1 MQETKDKKQLILD
14 AAETLL
20 HKYGYSKTSLDD
32 IAKEAGLGKGTIYY
46 YFESKEEIFIAVA
59 KDHSDK
65 YFSLIKKSIASKKG
79 FADKFATSLHMP
91 IKLVYEH
98 APVLLDA
105 IKNIPPHYL
114 PTLDKFRAES
124 KKRMISILNDVIQD
138 GLEEGVITETIPA
151 ERLVNIIF
159 DWFLMGDSNI
169 IVQHPE
175 EFIAKAE
182 ADYEW
187 IVQLMLYGL
196 IKRKK

>member
-1 MQETKDKKQLILD
+1 MQEAKDKKQLILD

-59 KDHSDK
+59 KVNSEK
-65 YFSLIKKSIASKKG
+65 YFSLIKKAIKKEKG
-79 FADKFATSLHMP
+79 FAQKFATSIHIP

-98 APVLLDA
+98 APILLDA
-105 IKNIPPHYL
+105 IKNISKQYL
-114 PTLDKFRAES
+114 PALENFRQEN
-124 KKRMISILNDVIQD
+124 KRYMISILTDVIQD
-138 GLEEGVITETIPA
+138 GLDEGVITETIPA
-151 ERLVNIIF
+151 EKLVNILF
-159 DWFLMGDSNI
+159 DWFLLGDPNI
-169 IVQHPE
+169 IVKNPE
-175 EFIAKAE
+175 EFIIKAE

-196 IKRKK
+196 IKRGN

>member
-1 MQETKDKKQLILD
+1 MKETKDKKQQILE

-46 YFESKEEIFIAVA
+46 YFESKEEIFIAIA
-59 KDHSDK
+59 ELSAEK
-65 YFSLIKKSIASKKG
+65 YFSLIKKSIAKEQG
-79 FADKFATSLHMP
+79 FAKKFATSLHMP

-98 APVLLDA
+98 APILLDA
-105 IKNIPPHYL
+105 IKNMPRHYL
-114 PTLDKFRAES
+114 PALENFRIEN
-124 KKRMISILNDVIQD
+124 KQRMISMLSEVIQS
-138 GLEEGVITETIPA
+138 GLEEGVITEIIPA
-151 ERLVNIIF
+151 DRLVNIIF
-159 DWFLMGDSNI
+159 DWFLLGDSNI

-182 ADYEW
+182 ADYET

-196 IKRKK
+196 LKRGN